1 MQRKDCS
8 ILNHFIPNITI
19 ENQKIDKK
27 NFFTIG
33 YCPEIETQLLCVY
46 ISWIA
51 GYDRY
56 YKMDERDLSLYEG
69 ERDKFYKKYKNEIK
83 AYRTAKLIGAGEL
96 RDYDFRCL
104 PGDILETLDKYPP
117 FEGYHYKDEILYARI
132 KIGDVFFSIPPVRD
146 GKQM

>member
-1 MQRKDCS
+1 MCIR
-8 ILNHFIPNITI
+8 
-19 ENQKIDKK
+19 
-27 NFFTIG
+27 
-33 YCPEIETQLLCVY
+33 
-46 ISWIA
+46 
-51 GYDRY
+51 DRY

-117 FEGYHYKDEILYARI
+117 FEGYHLSLIHIYIGLRSNKEYFPIKNKKICSCGTKLILGI
-132 KIGDVFFSIPPVRD
+132 TDKL
-146 GKQM
+146 

>member
-1 MQRKDCS
+1 MNCLIR
-8 ILNHFIPNITI
+8 NITI

-56 YKMDERDLSLYEG
+56 YKMDEGDLSLYEG

-83 AYRTAKLIGAGEL
+83 AYRTEKLIGAGAL

-117 FEGYHYKDEILYARI
+117 FEGYHYKDEVLYARI
-132 KIGDVFFSIPPVRD
+132 KIGDVFFSIPPV
-146 GKQM
+146 

>member
-56 YKMDERDLSLYEG
+56 YKMDEGDLSLYEG

-83 AYRTAKLIGAGEL
+83 AYRTEKLIGAGAL

-104 PGDILETLDKYPP
+104 PDDILDTLDKYPP
-117 FEGYHYKDEILYARI
+117 FEGYHYKDEVLYARI

>member
-8 ILNHFIPNITI
+8 ILNHFIPNIII

-56 YKMDERDLSLYEG
+56 YKMDEGDLSLYEG

-83 AYRTAKLIGAGEL
+83 AYRTEKLIGAGAL

>member
-1 MQRKDCS
+1 M
-8 ILNHFIPNITI
+8 NHFIPNITI

-56 YKMDERDLSLYEG
+56 YKMDEGDLSLYEG
-69 ERDKFYKKYKNEIK
+69 GRDKFYKKYKNEIK
-83 AYRTAKLIGAGEL
+83 AYRTEKLIGAGAL
-96 RDYDFRCL
+96 RVYDFRCL

-117 FEGYHYKDEILYARI
+117 FEGYHYKDEVLYARI

>member
-1 MQRKDCS
+1 M
-8 ILNHFIPNITI
+8 NHFIPNITI

-56 YKMDERDLSLYEG
+56 YKMDEGDLSLYEG

-83 AYRTAKLIGAGEL
+83 AYRTEKLIGAGAL
-96 RDYDFRCL
+96 RDYAFRCL

>member
-1 MQRKDCS
+1 MNCLIR
-8 ILNHFIPNITI
+8 NITI

-56 YKMDERDLSLYEG
+56 YKMDEGDLSLYEG

-83 AYRTAKLIGAGEL
+83 AYRTEKLIGAGAL

-117 FEGYHYKDEILYARI
+117 FEGYHYKDEVLYARI

>member
-1 MQRKDCS
+1 MNCLIR
-8 ILNHFIPNITI
+8 NITI

-27 NFFTIG
+27 NFFIIG

-56 YKMDERDLSLYEG
+56 YKMDEGDLSLYEG

-83 AYRTAKLIGAGEL
+83 AYRTEKLIGAGAL

-146 GKQM
+146 EKQM

>member
-56 YKMDERDLSLYEG
+56 YKMDEGDLSLYKG

-83 AYRTAKLIGAGEL
+83 AYRTEKLIGAGAL

>member
-1 MQRKDCS
+1 M
-8 ILNHFIPNITI
+8 NHFIPNITI

-56 YKMDERDLSLYEG
+56 YKMDEGDLSLYEG

-83 AYRTAKLIGAGEL
+83 AYRTEKLIGAGAL

-117 FEGYHYKDEILYARI
+117 FEGYHYKDEILYASI

>member
-56 YKMDERDLSLYEG
+56 YKMDEGDLSLYEG
-69 ERDKFYKKYKNEIK
+69 ERDKFYKNIK
-83 AYRTAKLIGAGEL
+83 MKLKPIG
-96 RDYDFRCL
+96 RRN
-104 PGDILETLDKYPP
+104 
-117 FEGYHYKDEILYARI
+117 
-132 KIGDVFFSIPPVRD
+132 
-146 GKQM
+146 

>member
-1 MQRKDCS
+1 M
-8 ILNHFIPNITI
+8 NHFIPNITI

-56 YKMDERDLSLYEG
+56 YKMDEGDLSLYEG

-83 AYRTAKLIGAGEL
+83 AYRTEKLIGAGAL

-117 FEGYHYKDEILYARI
+117 FEGYHYKDEVLYARI
-132 KIGDVFFSIPPVRD
+132 KIGDVFFSMSPVRD

>member
-1 MQRKDCS
+1 MNCLIR
-8 ILNHFIPNITI
+8 NITI

-56 YKMDERDLSLYEG
+56 YKMDEGDLSLYEG

-83 AYRTAKLIGAGEL
+83 AYRTEKLIGAGAL
-96 RDYDFRCL
+96 RDYNFRCL

>member
-1 MQRKDCS
+1 M
-8 ILNHFIPNITI
+8 NHFIRNITI

-56 YKMDERDLSLYEG
+56 YKMDEGDLSLYEG

-83 AYRTAKLIGAGEL
+83 AYRTEKLIGAGAL

-117 FEGYHYKDEILYARI
+117 FEGYHYKDEILYAKI

>member
-33 YCPEIETQLLCVY
+33 YCPEIETQLLCVH

-56 YKMDERDLSLYEG
+56 YKMDEGDLSLYEG
-69 ERDKFYKKYKNEIK
+69 KWDKFYKKYKNEIK
-83 AYRTAKLIGAGEL
+83 AYRTEKLIGAGAL

-117 FEGYHYKDEILYARI
+117 FEGYHYKDEILYASI

>member
-1 MQRKDCS
+1 MNCLIR
-8 ILNHFIPNITI
+8 NITI

-56 YKMDERDLSLYEG
+56 YKMDEGDLSLYEG

-83 AYRTAKLIGAGEL
+83 AYRTEKLIGAGAL

-117 FEGYHYKDEILYARI
+117 FEGYHYKAEILYARI

>member
-1 MQRKDCS
+1 M
-8 ILNHFIPNITI
+8 NHFIPNITI

-56 YKMDERDLSLYEG
+56 YKMDEGDLSLYEG

-83 AYRTAKLIGAGEL
+83 AYRTEKLIGAGAL

-132 KIGDVFFSIPPVRD
+132 KIGDVFFNIPPVRD

>member
-19 ENQKIDKK
+19 ETQKIDKK

-56 YKMDERDLSLYEG
+56 YKMDEGDLSLYEG

-83 AYRTAKLIGAGEL
+83 AYRTEKLIGAGAL

>member
-1 MQRKDCS
+1 VNCLIR
-8 ILNHFIPNITI
+8 NITI

-56 YKMDERDLSLYEG
+56 YKMDEGDLSLYEG

-83 AYRTAKLIGAGEL
+83 AYRTEKLIGAGAL

>member
-1 MQRKDCS
+1 MNCLIR
-8 ILNHFIPNITI
+8 NITI

-33 YCPEIETQLLCVY
+33 YCPEIETQQLCVY

-56 YKMDERDLSLYEG
+56 YKMDEGDLSLYEG

-83 AYRTAKLIGAGEL
+83 AYRTEKLIGAGAL

>member
-56 YKMDERDLSLYEG
+56 YKMDEGDLSLYEG

-83 AYRTAKLIGAGEL
+83 AYRTEKLIGAGAL

-117 FEGYHYKDEILYARI
+117 FEGYHYKDEILYASI

>member
-1 MQRKDCS
+1 MNCLIR
-8 ILNHFIPNITI
+8 NITI

-56 YKMDERDLSLYEG
+56 YKMDEGDLSLYEG

-83 AYRTAKLIGAGEL
+83 AYRTEKLIGAGAL

-104 PGDILETLDKYPP
+104 PGDILDTLDKYPP

>member
-1 MQRKDCS
+1 MNCLIR
-8 ILNHFIPNITI
+8 NITI

-27 NFFTIG
+27 NFFIIG

-56 YKMDERDLSLYEG
+56 YKMDEGDLSLYEG

-83 AYRTAKLIGAGEL
+83 AYRTEKLIGAGAL

>member
-1 MQRKDCS
+1 MNCLIR
-8 ILNHFIPNITI
+8 NITI

-56 YKMDERDLSLYEG
+56 YKMDEGDLSLYEG

-83 AYRTAKLIGAGEL
+83 AYGTEKLIGAGAL

-117 FEGYHYKDEILYARI
+117 FEGYHYKDEVLYARI

>member
-56 YKMDERDLSLYEG
+56 YKMDEGDLSLYEG
-69 ERDKFYKKYKNEIK
+69 EQDKFYKKYKNEIK
-83 AYRTAKLIGAGEL
+83 AYRTERLIGAGAL

-104 PGDILETLDKYPP
+104 PGDILEILDKYPP

>member
-83 AYRTAKLIGAGEL
+83 AYRTEKLLGAGAL